1 MTGFVKSSPH
11 FFRPVKRALAACL
24 AALLVGAFV
33 VRAPLEMAADPAHPP
48 NPAKSAWFLLWLQ
61 ELVSHSTLGI
71 YAAVALAV
79 ALAALPWLPLTRS
92 TTAAW
97 FPRPLWPVTVAAL
110 AAAALVVALTAI
122 GLFLRGANWALVSP
136 F

>member
-24 AALLVGAFV
+24 AALLAGAVF

-79 ALAALPWLPLTRS
+79 LLAALPWLPLPRR
-92 TTAAW
+92 TTAVW
-97 FPRPLWPVTVAAL
+97 FARPLWPVTVAAL
-110 AAAALVVALTAI
+110 AAAAFVAALTAI